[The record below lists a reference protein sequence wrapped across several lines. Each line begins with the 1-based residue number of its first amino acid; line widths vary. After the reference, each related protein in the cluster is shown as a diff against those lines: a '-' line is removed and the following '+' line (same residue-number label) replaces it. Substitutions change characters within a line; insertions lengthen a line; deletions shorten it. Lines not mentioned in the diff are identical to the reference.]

1 MFTKDKRTSTT
12 VECKSIMFSFGGNL
26 LNIWEVP
33 DSVLG
38 IGEMA
43 INEASKISHGVSI
56 PVGEVGNNQEN
67 INWGHNNNNDS
78 IKEDFSSSYYVPGI
92 AFKCSLYLFSLTITL
107 WSRFVSVLQMRRH
120 RHREAK

>member
-67 INWGHNNNNDS
+67 IN
-78 IKEDFSSSYYVPGI
+78 
-92 AFKCSLYLFSLTITL
+92 
-107 WSRFVSVLQMRRH
+107 
-120 RHREAK
+120 